1 MGRILWKHKTKTMVC
16 LNINREGF
24 KAKRIFEMALGGMS
38 RNSSN
43 RQRKKQINEKL
54 PQLDVP
60 EIVLSP

>member
-1 MGRILWKHKTKTMVC
+1 MGRILWKHKTKTMVG
-16 LNINREGF
+16 LNRNREGF
-24 KAKRIFEMALGGMS
+24 KAKRIFEMVLGGMS